1 MKKDMQEKR
10 KSHTIQNDKW
20 ERKQYMKKSKCNVI
34 KNAMK
39 NRLLMWNTKCNLKR
53 SESDTTCTL
62 FKTENDTKKHI
73 MVCQEG
79 NKTYDQL
86 GKNKKQMNSNFYPL
100 NKVRLNYNVLRRKY
114 ISCDVSL

>member
-39 NRLLMWNTKCNLKR
+39 NRLLMWNTKC
-53 SESDTTCTL
+53 D
-62 FKTENDTKKHI
+62 
-73 MVCQEG
+73 
-79 NKTYDQL
+79 
-86 GKNKKQMNSNFYPL
+86 
-100 NKVRLNYNVLRRKY
+100 
-114 ISCDVSL
+114 